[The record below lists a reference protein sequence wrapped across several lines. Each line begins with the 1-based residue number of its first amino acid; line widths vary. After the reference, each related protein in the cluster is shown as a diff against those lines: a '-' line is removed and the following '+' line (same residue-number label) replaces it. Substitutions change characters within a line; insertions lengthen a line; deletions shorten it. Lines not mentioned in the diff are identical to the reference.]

1 MDGRDYVLRQDDLQ
15 FLRRILRNVVLPS
28 LRLGDDAEEPAIKE
42 ASERCERLAVVLSEV
57 ADGMCHDDAIIARD
71 GITNLVH
78 GV

>member
-1 MDGRDYVLRQDDLQ
+1 MDGRDYVLRRDDLQ
-15 FLRRILRNVVLPS
+15 FLRRILRNVALPS

-57 ADGMCHDDAIIARD
+57 ADGMCHDDVIVARN
-71 GITNLVH
+71 GSTELLH